1 MRGALQ
7 SCRDG
12 RRWHGLRPPRRQRP
26 RGAERHRR
34 GQQSPRRGSATAGR
48 PAVGYSQRQVAKGG
62 TVAEAF
68 HWSCKEVVSFDHGVG
83 GRGGG
88 ACLPLSLLA
97 AAGQLCSLR
106 PRAQGPCPSDSHPRV
121 LGPAW
126 ASAPSRGHPLSP
138 PRLALSRFGDRVVG
152 SQRGAQ
158 GCLRAASAPGVRHR
172 KCPRC
177 LSGGGCV
184 CGSAGSPRP
193 PRLALPALARTPP
206 LACVWGTAELACS
219 TPTPQTRPGSHRLG
233 RTPSGHRPHAG
244 RVSGWREGPPAAAGD
259 AAGTAAWEGVRK
271 AGVQGWADP
280 APARSHQPC
289 PPSPERG
296 RSRAALWQAGPPRA
310 AEW

>member
-68 HWSCKEVVSFDHGVG
+68 HWSCKEVVSFDHRVG

-106 PRAQGPCPSDSHPRV
+106 PRAQGPPSVPSQACSQPLWGQGGRKPAGGPGVSAGGLGTRRPAQEVPLVSVRRRLRLRV
-121 LGPAW
+121 
-126 ASAPSRGHPLSP
+126 RGVSP
-138 PRLALSRFGDRVVG
+138 PSPPCTARSRPDASPGLCLGHCRVSVFNADSPDETRLTP
-152 SQRGAQ
+152 
-158 GCLRAASAPGVRHR
+158 PGTNTI
-172 KCPRC
+172 
-177 LSGGGCV
+177 
-184 CGSAGSPRP
+184 
-193 PRLALPALARTPP
+193 RTPATCRQGLRVAGRP
-206 LACVWGTAELACS
+206 TRCGWGC
-219 TPTPQTRPGSHRLG
+219 G
-233 RTPSGHRPHAG
+233 RTPRPHAHTSRARRRLSAGAPEQPFG
-244 RVSGWREGPPAAAGD
+244 RRGPPG
-259 AAGTAAWEGVRK
+259 
-271 AGVQGWADP
+271 P
-280 APARSHQPC
+280 RSGSGRRG
-289 PPSPERG
+289 PSP
-296 RSRAALWQAGPPRA
+296 PPRTDVGPSEA
-310 AEW
+310 HG